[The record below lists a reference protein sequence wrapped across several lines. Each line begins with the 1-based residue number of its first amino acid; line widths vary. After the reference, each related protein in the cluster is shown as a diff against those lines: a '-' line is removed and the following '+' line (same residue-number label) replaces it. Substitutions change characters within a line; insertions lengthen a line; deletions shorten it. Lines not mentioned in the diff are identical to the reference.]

1 MYNFAALIGGILIF
15 QYFVLFSFDEYV
27 PGYIP
32 ILQLE
37 RSELIEHGFSTIDK
51 AFRARSVLGEPS
63 EIGIVIGLALFLKTD
78 SMIKKNSILVQDYL
92 LFFYFCFCLLL
103 SRSGTGAGVLIFCLF
118 YLGFWKNF
126 IFIHYVFMRII
137 LIILLVQPDFLFNV
151 LELGIDRAATRTTG
165 FDELYS
171 QSGYQIF
178 FGNGTVGREGMLE
191 WGGGIARIIKF
202 YGIIGLILFIAPLIL
217 LSTDLRHVFHMMYLF
232 VFSVLTQLPISVWVV
247 FVFPFIFANL
257 NQTVPKRIM
266 EQ

>member
-1 MYNFAALIGGILIF
+1 MYISVTSIIFLDLGLPVFLKSARIIFYYAVIIFSFQYFFNYEKSVKYLYNFAALIGGILIF

-118 YLGFWKNF
+118 YLDFGKTSYSF
-126 IFIHYVFMRII
+126 IM
-137 LIILLVQPDFLFNV
+137 
-151 LELGIDRAATRTTG
+151 
-165 FDELYS
+165 S
-171 QSGYQIF
+171 S
-178 FGNGTVGREGMLE
+178 
-191 WGGGIARIIKF
+191 
-202 YGIIGLILFIAPLIL
+202 
-217 LSTDLRHVFHMMYLF
+217 
-232 VFSVLTQLPISVWVV
+232 
-247 FVFPFIFANL
+247 
-257 NQTVPKRIM
+257 
-266 EQ
+266 